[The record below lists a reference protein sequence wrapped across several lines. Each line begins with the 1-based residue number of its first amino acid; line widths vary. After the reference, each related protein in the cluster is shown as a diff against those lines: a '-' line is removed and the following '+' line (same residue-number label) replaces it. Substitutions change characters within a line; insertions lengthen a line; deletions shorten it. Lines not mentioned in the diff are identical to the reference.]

1 MALRLLLGI
10 VGLMSVLGTWQ
21 HWFRIENLRTE
32 RGLEALSIIGRANI
46 RADVG
51 GIFLVIGLFALL
63 AAWQKDARWSLAGA
77 MTVSAALLGRFVS
90 LLIDGT
96 NGPVFLP
103 IAIEAIVAVLFVAA
117 WWSWRITPE
126 GL

>member
-10 VGLMSVLGTWQ
+10 VGLMSVLGIWQ

-32 RGLEALSIIGRANI
+32 RGIDALSVIGRANI

-63 AAWQKDARWSLAGA
+63 ATWQKDGRWSLAA
-77 MTVSAALLGRFVS
+77 AITVGAALLGRFVS

-96 NGPVFLP
+96 DGPVFLP
-103 IAIEAIVAVLFVAA
+103 IAIEAIVAALFVAA
-117 WWSWRITPE
+117 WWLWRKAPE